1 MNNINLIKQVSDRKS
16 IGRNNDGKYLL
27 FDHTVSNGH
36 PYTPYYDYMAL
47 RDDGKI
53 DIQLKDSWGLMDP
66 HGRILVYPRFS
77 KPLIFEDGLSVVQD
91 SRYDLGHLGVVDSNG
106 FELVPAIYDDIE
118 FIEEYVLNE
127 ELWFYEDK
135 VAFIFG
141 CIDDGDFITH
151 IGHGSGYKAHLRE
164 DNGVELFLRNG
175 KVISGKYEC
184 FYVTYDRQ
192 FIFAGYKGF
201 KIIGYDG
208 DRKEYIKRYE
218 GYYDLINKEGTILL
232 KKICDFIYN
241 SNLKAVKIGFEDT
254 KWAFLNKENKFI
266 TNSGDFVPINEID
279 ETNKKLTKIYWP
291 MTSEEFIDKNLT
303 IIANICKIKDVDSL
317 KDEMKRRTIWMTDE
331 DYENE
336 PYPSDNYDPYQ
347 YSDRAPNEE
356 FGIMDALDG
365 EPDAYWNIDK

>member
-1 MNNINLIKQVSDRKS
+1 MNNVTTIQWVSANKS
-16 IGRNNDGKYLL
+16 IGQRNNGKYIL
-27 FDHTVSNGH
+27 FDHTVSVGPPH
-36 PYTPYYDYMAL
+36 TQGFDYMSV
-47 RDDGKI
+47 REDGRI
-53 DIQLKDSWGLMDP
+53 DIKLNDSWGMMDP

-192 FIFAGYKGF
+192 YIFAGYKGF
-201 KIIGYDG
+201 KVIGYDG
-208 DRKEYIKRYE
+208 DRNEYLKRYV
-218 GYYDLINKEGTILL
+218 GYHELINKEGVVLL
-232 KKICDFIYN
+232 NRISDFIYYR
-241 SNLKAVKIGFEDT
+241 SIKAVRIGFEDT
-254 KWAFLNKENKFI
+254 KWAFLNSDNIFVTRIGSFVSIENFK
-266 TNSGDFVPINEID
+266 SGNNTEDIF
-279 ETNKKLTKIYWP
+279 WS
-291 MTSEEFIDKNLT
+291 MTSEEEINNNFKLLH
-303 IIANICKIKDVDSL
+303 NIYDTEEIGYVI
-317 KDEMKRRTIWMTDE
+317 DEMKKKTIWMTDE
-331 DYENE
+331 EYEDE
-336 PYPSDNYDPYQ
+336 PYPNFEHDPYQ
-347 YSDRAPNEE
+347 YIKNNKNDDY
-356 FGIMDALDG
+356 GIMDALDG
-365 EPDAYWNIDK
+365 EPDAYWNID